1 VTGVLVRGNDKLA
14 SDPNLVTREPYGEGW
29 IAEMKPTDWDGEK
42 SNLATGA
49 EGLATYQ
56 KKLEAEDISC

>member
-1 VTGVLVRGNDKLA
+1 LA